1 MTIQSEV
8 TGLYY
13 EPANCCF
20 IMNPKQTALYMK
32 YCVKL
37 LDVLVSKDDKLVY
50 VFDKIESREL
60 YRKWMDR
67 ALT

>member
-1 MTIQSEV
+1 MTIQSEI
-8 TGLYY
+8 TGMYY

-20 IMNPKQTALYMK
+20 IMNAKQTALYMK
-32 YCVKL
+32 HGIRL

-60 YRKWMDR
+60 YRQWMDR
-67 ALT
+67 VLA

>member
-20 IMNPKQTALYMK
+20 IMKPKQTALYMK
-32 YCVKL
+32 YGIKL

>member
-32 YCVKL
+32 YGIKL
-37 LDVLVSKDDKLVY
+37 LDVLVSKDAKLVY

>member
-1 MTIQSEV
+1 MTIQSEG

-32 YCVKL
+32 YGVKL

>member
-8 TGLYY
+8 TGAFY

-20 IMNPKQTALYMK
+20 IMNAKQTALYMK
-32 YCVKL
+32 YGVKL

-50 VFDKIESREL
+50 VSTRSIAGSFIRSG
-60 YRKWMDR
+60 WIVS
-67 ALT
+67 

>member
-1 MTIQSEV
+1 MTIQSDV
-8 TGLYY
+8 TGAFY

-20 IMNPKQTALYMK
+20 IMNAKQTALYMK
-32 YCVKL
+32 NGIRL

-50 VFDKIESREL
+50 VFDKIDSRDL

-67 ALT
+67 ELT

>member
-1 MTIQSEV
+1 
-8 TGLYY
+8 
-13 EPANCCF
+13 
-20 IMNPKQTALYMK
+20 MNPKQTALYMK
-32 YCVKL
+32 YGVKL

>member
-20 IMNPKQTALYMK
+20 IMNPKQTALDMK
-32 YCVKL
+32 YGIKL